1 MFQILSADPLLF
13 LVLSTAL
20 VFSLSFHELA
30 HAFVAYKLGDPTA
43 KMQGRL
49 TLNPLAHLDPWG
61 TFLLL
66 FAGFG
71 WAKPVPVNFENLNK
85 PKRDM
90 TLVSL
95 AGPLANLFLATISA
109 FVLKSIQGFTQDFL
123 QNSSGSTLPNG
134 FLSAFL
140 VNFLFFLA
148 FYNVSLCIFNLL
160 PFHPLDG
167 FKVVLGIL
175 PRDLALQWSKSAP
188 YGIFV
193 LLFLSFSNSL
203 TKILTPI
210 LSFVLGLLGIS

>member
-1 MFQILSADPLLF
+1 MLHILSSDPLLF
-13 LVLSTAL
+13 LILATAL

-49 TLNPLAHLDPWG
+49 TLNPLVHLDPWG
-61 TFLLL
+61 AFLLL
-66 FAGFG
+66 FIGFG
-71 WAKPVPVNFENLNK
+71 WAKPVPINFENLNK

-95 AGPLANLFLATISA
+95 AGPLANFLLATISA
-109 FVLKSIQGFTQDFL
+109 FGLKFMRTFL
-123 QNSSGSTLPNG
+123 LSSSESALFGG
-134 FLSAFL
+134 FLSTLLA
-140 VNFLFFLA
+140 NFLFYLA
-148 FYNVSLCIFNLL
+148 FYNASLCLFNLL

-175 PRDLALQWSKSAP
+175 PQNLAFQWNKLAP

-203 TKILTPI
+203 AKILTPL